1 MGQGAKREIRTFKL
15 FTVLFWFSN
24 YIVTPYITPYLQSL
38 GAGNIV
44 IGYVVSSYSIAQILV
59 RVPLGIASDRMG
71 RRKSFIV
78 AGAVLTLVSVTGLW
92 LTRSV
97 AWVFVFR
104 TLQGLAVTS
113 WVCATVL
120 FAGYLRPEEAVGA
133 TVQLQVCNSSGTLVG
148 YLLGGLVAKRFGYG
162 SVFLVAASG
171 AALAL
176 AVSARIAE
184 APPGERP
191 LGTKALLR
199 VGASPFLLF
208 VAGMAVFGQIILS
221 ATTWGFT
228 PQIATSLGADATGIA
243 ACSMC
248 FSVAGLL
255 AALLVT
261 RRLSGW
267 LGEKRT
273 LVLAMALEA
282 VFCIA
287 QPYNPALGTLY
298 VNCFLNGLVHN
309 TSYSLLLGLAI
320 ELFPERMRAAAMG
333 WHQAIYALGLLIGPV
348 VAGYFS
354 ELYDLKTAF
363 LVIGLLGLA
372 GAVLA
377 QLFYARARGATL
389 RQMEKETR

>member
-133 TVQLQVCNSSGTLVG
+133 TVQLQVCNSGGTLVG

-184 APPGERP
+184 RPRESGLWGQRRCCGLGLPLFCCLWRAWQCSGKSFCRPPPGASRRRSPPVLGRTPPASRP
-191 LGTKALLR
+191 VRCAFR
-199 VGASPFLLF
+199 WP
-208 VAGMAVFGQIILS
+208 
-221 ATTWGFT
+221 
-228 PQIATSLGADATGIA
+228 
-243 ACSMC
+243 ACW
-248 FSVAGLL
+248 
-255 AALLVT
+255 
-261 RRLSGW
+261 RRSW
-267 LGEKRT
+267 
-273 LVLAMALEA
+273 
-282 VFCIA
+282 
-287 QPYNPALGTLY
+287 
-298 VNCFLNGLVHN
+298 
-309 TSYSLLLGLAI
+309 
-320 ELFPERMRAAAMG
+320 
-333 WHQAIYALGLLIGPV
+333 
-348 VAGYFS
+348 
-354 ELYDLKTAF
+354 
-363 LVIGLLGLA
+363 
-372 GAVLA
+372 
-377 QLFYARARGATL
+377 
-389 RQMEKETR
+389 